1 VALHKSDDNVK
12 KIVVC
17 GNGLAA
23 QMTVC
28 ALARQLPD
36 QIQLTW
42 LRIAGSEQSDIF
54 YGNTAP
60 PATYEFNL
68 NLGISEP
75 ELLSGP
81 EASFSFGTRYQNW
94 GGAAWTQCF
103 QQPLPI
109 IDGVLFHHYLSQ
121 QNIFELEPFLVSAV
135 AAQKGAFAHPPED
148 RRHAL
153 SRAEYGYHI
162 DPLDWGRFFER
173 MVPRDRVDIAAG
185 EIADIVVHDGDIET
199 VRLSDGREL
208 VADLYVDGSG
218 AGAVFL
224 SSLGVVFKAERRLAA
239 HMQYRPLSGAEGV
252 VRTLTGCDFG
262 WVSDTPL
269 QSHVATLTVFDPQ
282 MPGQA
287 ALIAVPEGAAV
298 AEVPIGRHPIAWA
311 GNCVAI
317 GQAAGVV
324 EPLTAAPVVLLIRDV
339 DRLLS
344 LLPNTRDMRV
354 ESREFN
360 RQYDEDYRN
369 AGLFHR
375 AFYEGHAFPDTSYWR
390 AARAQPIDERLSAKL
405 AQFESRG
412 LHVAY
417 DLEPFTQEDWLILS
431 YGMGRRPGRYDR
443 IADRA
448 DRDRVRQFLSGMR
461 QDIER
466 CVSAMP
472 NHTDYMQNFMRYL
485 RQQET

>member
-1 VALHKSDDNVK
+1 MHKSDDNVK
-12 KIVVC
+12 KVVVC

-54 YGNTAP
+54 YGNIAP

-75 ELLSGP
+75 ELLSGS

-148 RRHAL
+148 QRHAL

-162 DPLDWGRFFER
+162 DPLGLGRFFER
-173 MVPRDRVDIAAG
+173 MVPQDRVDIVEG
-185 EIADIVVHDGDIET
+185 QIADIVVRDGEIER

-224 SSLGVVFKAERRLAA
+224 ASLGVAFKAERRLGA
-239 HMQYRPLSGAEGV
+239 HMQYKPSSGAEGV
-252 VRTLTGCDFG
+252 VRTLTGYDFG

-269 QSHVATLTVFDPQ
+269 QSRVVSLTVFDPQ
-282 MPGQA
+282 TRDQA
-287 ALIAVPEGAAV
+287 TSIGVPEGTIA
-298 AEVPIGRHPIAWA
+298 AEVPIGRHQVAWA

-324 EPLTAAPVVLLIRDV
+324 EPLTAAPVVLLMRDI

-344 LLPNTRDMRV
+344 LFPNTRDMRV

-360 RQYDEDYRN
+360 RQYGEDYRH

-375 AFYEGHAFPDTSYWR
+375 AFFEGLAFPDTAYWR
-390 AARAQPIDERLSAKL
+390 VARAQPIDERLSAKL
-405 AQFESRG
+405 VQFESRG
-412 LHVAY
+412 LYVAY

-448 DRDRVRQFLSGMR
+448 DGDRVRHFLSGMR

-472 NHTDYMQNFMRYL
+472 SHTDYMRNFMRYL
-485 RQQET
+485 SQQET

>member
-1 VALHKSDDNVK
+1 
-12 KIVVC
+12 
-17 GNGLAA
+17 
-23 QMTVC
+23 
-28 ALARQLPD
+28 
-36 QIQLTW
+36 
-42 LRIAGSEQSDIF
+42 
-54 YGNTAP
+54 
-60 PATYEFNL
+60 
-68 NLGISEP
+68 
-75 ELLSGP
+75 
-81 EASFSFGTRYQNW
+81 
-94 GGAAWTQCF
+94 
-103 QQPLPI
+103 
-109 IDGVLFHHYLSQ
+109 
-121 QNIFELEPFLVSAV
+121 V

-148 RRHAL
+148 QRHAL

-162 DPLDWGRFFER
+162 DPLGLGRFFER
-173 MVPRDRVDIAAG
+173 MVPQDRVDIVEG
-185 EIADIVVHDGDIET
+185 QIADIVVRDGEIER

-224 SSLGVVFKAERRLAA
+224 ASLGVAFKAERRLGA
-239 HMQYRPLSGAEGV
+239 HMQYKPSSGAEGV
-252 VRTLTGCDFG
+252 VRTLTGYDFG

-269 QSHVATLTVFDPQ
+269 QSRVVSLTVFDPQ
-282 MPGQA
+282 TRDQA
-287 ALIAVPEGAAV
+287 TSIGVPEGTIA
-298 AEVPIGRHPIAWA
+298 AEVPIGRHQVAWA

-324 EPLTAAPVVLLIRDV
+324 EPLTAAPVVLLMRDI

-344 LLPNTRDMRV
+344 LFPNTRDMRV

-360 RQYDEDYRN
+360 RQYGEDYRH

-375 AFYEGHAFPDTSYWR
+375 AFFEGLAFPDTAYWR
-390 AARAQPIDERLSAKL
+390 VARAQPIDERLSAKL
-405 AQFESRG
+405 VQFESRG
-412 LHVAY
+412 LYVAY

-448 DRDRVRQFLSGMR
+448 DGDRVRHFLSGMR

-472 NHTDYMQNFMRYL
+472 SHTDYMRNFMRYL
-485 RQQET
+485 SQQET

>member
-1 VALHKSDDNVK
+1 MHKSDDNVK
-12 KIVVC
+12 KVVVC

-54 YGNTAP
+54 YGNIAP

-75 ELLSGP
+75 ELLSGS

-121 QNIFELEPFLVSAV
+121 QNIFALEPFLVSAM

-148 RRHAL
+148 QRHAL

-162 DPLDWGRFFER
+162 DPLGLGRFFER
-173 MVPRDRVDIAAG
+173 MVPQDRVDIVEG
-185 EIADIVVHDGDIET
+185 QIADIVVRDGEIER

-224 SSLGVVFKAERRLAA
+224 ASLGVAFKAERRLGA
-239 HMQYRPLSGAEGV
+239 HMQYKPSSGAEGV
-252 VRTLTGCDFG
+252 VRTLTGYDFG

-269 QSHVATLTVFDPQ
+269 QSRVVSLTVFDPQ
-282 MPGQA
+282 TRDQA
-287 ALIAVPEGAAV
+287 TSIGVPEGTIA
-298 AEVPIGRHPIAWA
+298 AEVPIGRHQVAWA

-324 EPLTAAPVVLLIRDV
+324 EPLTAAPVVLLMRDI

-360 RQYDEDYRN
+360 RQYGEDYRH

-375 AFYEGHAFPDTSYWR
+375 AFFEGLAFPDTAYWR
-390 AARAQPIDERLSAKL
+390 AAGAQPIDERLSAKL
-405 AQFESRG
+405 VQFESRG
-412 LHVAY
+412 LYVAY

-448 DRDRVRQFLSGMR
+448 DGDRVRHFLSGMR

-472 NHTDYMQNFMRYL
+472 SHTDYMRNFMRYL
-485 RQQET
+485 SQQET